1 MPPYSAIFRD
11 NTVGKQQKV
20 CGLGSNPSYTLS
32 LVSQLGLSYLILYSI
47 PKSFPL
53 FIIIIFFFF
62 FFFLGGGGWG

>member
-32 LVSQLGLSYLILYSI
+32 LVSQLGLSYLILYST
-47 PKSFPL
+47 PKPFPL
-53 FIIIIFFFF
+53 LLFLFFFF
-62 FFFLGGGGWG
+62 GGGGGGWG